1 MYLSHDL
8 IITTQIPHML
18 CLFFIPFPAMNKASG
33 AFYVTA
39 FPPYLSHSVTQPVH
53 SQIKIS

>member
-18 CLFFIPFPAMNKASG
+18 CQLFIPFPAMNKAPG

-39 FPPYLSHSVTQPVH
+39 FLSYL
-53 SQIKIS
+53 

>member
-18 CLFFIPFPAMNKASG
+18 CLFFMSFPAMNKASE
-33 AFYVTA
+33 AFYVITLL
-39 FPPYLSHSVTQPVH
+39 PYLSHSVTQPVH
-53 SQIKIS
+53 TQAKIS

>member
-18 CLFFIPFPAMNKASG
+18 CLFFMPFPAMNKASE
-33 AFYVTA
+33 AFYVITLL
-39 FPPYLSHSVTQPVH
+39 PYLSHSVT
-53 SQIKIS
+53 

>member
-18 CLFFIPFPAMNKASG
+18 CLFFIPFPAMNKAPG

-39 FPPYLSHSVTQPVH
+39 FLPYLSHSVTQPVH